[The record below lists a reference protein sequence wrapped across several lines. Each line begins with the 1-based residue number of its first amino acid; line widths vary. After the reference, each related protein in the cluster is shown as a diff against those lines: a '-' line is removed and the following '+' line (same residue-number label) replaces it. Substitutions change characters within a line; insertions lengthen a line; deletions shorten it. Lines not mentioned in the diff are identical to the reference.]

1 MSYRQIHRQNRT
13 RRSTVGRPIFI
24 FLCCGL
30 LFVPLVSSFAQ
41 NEQPGTRPP
50 TATSEAVTE
59 PLAANINP
67 LPQGE
72 AIVTLVINGRRY
84 GDVDAKIDMDDPFL
98 QVSLLKEIL
107 APALS
112 QKEMDRVF
120 GVILSKLEW
129 AGIADLAAAG
139 ITGVWDMETLTYSIS
154 TPGEYT
160 SVKEIHFVEETPFNE
175 SVWLK
180 PANFAAVVNTSV
192 AGSVSFSSMGVNVPV
207 SASFDGL
214 FNVFSV
220 AIESN
225 ASVAFSA
232 PRFSWFFNSARAV
245 YDFPAIE
252 GRLYAGIVSLE
263 GTGYQS
269 RSEVY
274 GVTLHNVDVFNRY
287 SRNYSPSIAF
297 TLQKPS
303 TVRVVING
311 TVVKTLKLDMG
322 NYKLY
327 DLPFAYGMN
336 SMVIEVEDGTNPDG
350 SIMYKPVTTYITTE
364 TGLLVRGKMDYGI
377 SAGVGRQEPDEP
389 IGSAY
394 IRYGLFPAVTTGL
407 NVEVDKR
414 SVMGGVNLVAGTGI
428 GGFIL
433 NAAVVS
439 AWDGRARPFAYSGD
453 LEYHFAMPAN
463 KNMPS
468 FSLAAGYTS
477 KGFSTPEPSSA
488 AIQDTDA
495 FAKASASIGGSI
507 GKTASF
513 GAGGSWSHTFGSD
526 PKDSGSVSASL
537 GFSATRHASFTLGT
551 NVNFV
556 PNTSPQFSAT
566 LGLHISDPR
575 RPSRQVGISQ
585 SSQGTNTI
593 NYNDQ
598 FPNSK
603 NVGYGITASNIFG
616 GVKDPSSVNFNS
628 GFSTQYFSL
637 SGNAGVTY
645 GSSLTSPVG
654 TVSLNLASGFAFID
668 GYFAVSRP
676 LYDSFVLFV
685 PEKSTGKMS
694 VSFIVDQSNKLIS
707 HGQPVAASLT
717 SYKKSRLAMDFPEA
731 AADVVPTNPQAAVSA
746 AYRSGFL
753 FKGGLEKLL
762 YVAGRLLDA
771 SGNPIAL
778 IAGDVFKEDGSLI
791 SQTFT
796 DDTGTFQ
803 IYGLTSGT
811 YKIVWPDTIG
821 TTIVKI
827 EGNES
832 GLVEIGDVHATR

>member
-1 MSYRQIHRQNRT
+1 MLFKQSP
-13 RRSTVGRPIFI
+13 GRKRILATPY
-24 FLCCGL
+24 LL
-30 LFVPLVSSFAQ
+30 LFCLYFCFFPRANIFGQEEKTGDTPAAS
-41 NEQPGTRPP
+41 GI
-50 TATSEAVTE
+50 
-59 PLAANINP
+59 PLATNINP

-72 AIVTLVINGRRY
+72 AIVTLVVNGRRY
-84 GDVDAKIDMDDPFL
+84 GDVEAKIDMDDPFL
-98 QVSLLKEIL
+98 QVSLLKQVL
-107 APALS
+107 APSLS

-120 GVILSKLEW
+120 GVILSKLEY

-154 TPGEYT
+154 TPGEYAR
-160 SVKEIHFVEETPFNE
+160 VKEIHFVEETPLNE
-175 SVWLK
+175 NVWLK
-180 PANFAAVVNTSV
+180 PANFAAVVNTSI

-207 SASFDGL
+207 TVNFDGL
-214 FNVFSV
+214 FKVFSV

-232 PRFSWFFNSARAV
+232 PTFSWYFNSARAV
-245 YDFPAIE
+245 YDFPGIE

-274 GVTLHNVDVFNRY
+274 GVTLHNVDVFGRY

-303 TVRVVING
+303 TVRIVING
-311 TVVKTLKLDMG
+311 TVVKTFKLDMG

-336 SMVIEVEDGTNPDG
+336 SMVVEVEDGTNPDG
-350 SIMYKPVTTYITTE
+350 SILYRPVTTYITTE

-394 IRYGLFPAVTTGL
+394 IRYGLFPALTTGL
-407 NVEVDKR
+407 NVAVDKR

-428 GGFIL
+428 GGFIV

-468 FSLAAGYTS
+468 FTLAAGYTS
-477 KGFSTPEPSSA
+477 RGFAVPAPSDA
-488 AIQDTDA
+488 VPQDTDA
-495 FAKASASIGGSI
+495 LVKASASIGGSI
-507 GKTASF
+507 STLASF
-513 GAGGSWSHTFGSD
+513 GVGGSWSHTFGSD
-526 PKDSGSVSASL
+526 PQDTGSVSASM
-537 GFSATRHASFTLGT
+537 GFAATKQASFTLGA
-551 NVNFV
+551 NASFLADE
-556 PNTSPQFSAT
+556 TSPQFSAT

-585 SSQGTNTI
+585 ASQGTNTI

-603 NVGYGITASNIFG
+603 SIGYGITGTNIFG
-616 GVKDPSSVNFNS
+616 GVKEPSSVNFNS

-645 GSSLTSPVG
+645 GSSLASPTG
-654 TVSLNLASGFAFID
+654 ALSLNLASGLAFID
-668 GYFAVSRP
+668 GYFALSRP

-694 VSFIVDQSNKLIS
+694 VSFIVNQSNKLIT
-707 HGQPVAASLT
+707 HGLPVAASVS
-717 SYKKSRLAMDFPEA
+717 SYKNSRLAMDFPEA
-731 AADVVPTNPQAAVSA
+731 DADVVPTNPQAAVA
-746 AYRSGFL
+746 ATYRSGFL

-762 YVAGRLLDA
+762 YVSGRLLDA
-771 SGNPIAL
+771 GGNPIGL
-778 IAGDVFKEDGSLI
+778 VAGDVFKEDGTLI

-811 YKIVWPDTIG
+811 YKIAWPDTIG
-821 TTIVKI
+821 TTIIRI